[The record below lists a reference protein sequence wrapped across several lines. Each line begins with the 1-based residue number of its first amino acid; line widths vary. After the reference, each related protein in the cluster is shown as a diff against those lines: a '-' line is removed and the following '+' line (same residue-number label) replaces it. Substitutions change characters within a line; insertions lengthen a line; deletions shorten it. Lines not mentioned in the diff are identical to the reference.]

1 VRSAASA
8 QSRLRPWARASSSA
22 PDFEQVFRD
31 HHQEI
36 YRYCLA
42 IVRNSADAE
51 DALQATMAAALRAL
65 ETDDR
70 DIALRPW
77 LFRVAHN
84 ESISVLRRRREHGVG
99 EELPEVATDSAAE
112 EVDARER
119 LRGLVADLRTLPERQ
134 RSALVMRE
142 LSGLSYAEIAGALG
156 CAEGAARQVV
166 HEARTALY
174 TLAEGREMRCDQA
187 RTALDGGDRRRL
199 RGRKLKAHLAACEPC
214 QDFKRA
220 IEVRERD
227 LRALCPPLPIAAAGG
242 ILSAVV
248 GGGGAGSTG
257 AVAAGAGGSGTA
269 AGGAAVGGAAGASSA
284 ATVAGTSTVAG
295 GLAGSAAVKGASLA
309 AAALVAIGGA
319 ADLTGAIELP
329 GPLHIGGKQAAEEPA
344 GGAAGG
350 GQAAEP
356 GSEAPS
362 AAGRPGSARAKQA
375 RARGVEAS
383 TRKGANGRARAA
395 GNGKAQP
402 PVGAGGNGRPTEV
415 PAAPG
420 SRGGGPPPAAPTP
433 PAANPAPQPPA
444 SPPSGGG
451 GGGAAGPGEAAAP
464 PAGGATPGG
473 AQRPPAEL
481 PGGRGPSD

>member
-1 VRSAASA
+1 VRSAPLARSP
-8 QSRLRPWARASSSA
+8 LRRSARASSSA

-65 ETDDR
+65 EADDR
-70 DIALRPW
+70 DMAIRPW

-84 ESISVLRRRREHGVG
+84 ESISMLRRRREHGVG

-112 EVDARER
+112 ELDARER
-119 LRGLVADLRTLPERQ
+119 LRALVADLRALPDRQ

-142 LSGLSYAEIAGALG
+142 LSGLSYSEIGAALE

-187 RTALDGGDRRRL
+187 RTALGGDRRRL

-214 QDFKRA
+214 RDFQRA

-242 ILSAVV
+242 ILSAVI
-248 GGGGAGSTG
+248 GGGGAGPTG
-257 AVAAGAGGSGTA
+257 AVGAGTGGGAT
-269 AGGAAVGGAAGASSA
+269 AGGAAAGGAAGASSA
-284 ATVAGTSTVAG
+284 GAVGAGASAVAG

-309 AAALVAIGGA
+309 AAAVVAIGGV
-319 ADLTGAIELP
+319 ADLTGAIALP
-329 GPLHIGGKQAAEEPA
+329 GPLHIGGKQAAEESA
-344 GGAAGG
+344 GAGTGG
-350 GQAAEP
+350 GQVAER
-356 GSEAPS
+356 GDEAPS

-375 RARGVEAS
+375 RVRGVEAS
-383 TRKGANGRARAA
+383 TRKGANGEARVPAPGLGRAY
-395 GNGKAQP
+395 P
-402 PVGAGGNGRPTEV
+402 GAGGNGNPGGAGGLPPQAQGNISPPHAGGNPT
-415 PAAPG
+415 PPTAA
-420 SRGGGPPPAAPTP
+420 GPPPQAGELGSPGGSMGPGGEA
-433 PAANPAPQPPA
+433 A
-444 SPPSGGG
+444 SPPANRISP
-451 GGGAAGPGEAAAP
+451 GAPQGSPD
-464 PAGGATPGG
+464 TP
-473 AQRPPAEL
+473 
-481 PGGRGPSD
+481 